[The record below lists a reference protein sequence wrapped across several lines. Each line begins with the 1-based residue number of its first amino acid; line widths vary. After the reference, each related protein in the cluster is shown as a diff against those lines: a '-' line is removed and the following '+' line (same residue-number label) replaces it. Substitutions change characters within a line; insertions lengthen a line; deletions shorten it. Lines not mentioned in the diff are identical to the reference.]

1 MIHRSLLCSFG
12 FFILGIGLYA
22 QAGLGLRHLTVQ
34 NPVHG
39 FSHQQIK
46 DKGYSVGIH
55 YRWFD
60 AAQPYSGNLR
70 QTQQEQQNIH
80 DIINSHNISMSFQ
93 YQLNTRLRFFA
104 AIPLIYNQK
113 SSVLEHSVVNDQMV
127 ALQRRITEGI
137 GIGDLLI
144 GAKYRILSSEF
155 FKRGF
160 LETGLSVKVP
170 TGPSN
175 RKDIWHNAG
184 PQRSDALRPVDSA
197 IQPGDGTWGV
207 MVDICGSYE
216 LFKYLSFYGEGLYLS
231 TPQDLNGV
239 HTFRPFISASYAEE
253 GDMSAADQYMARGGL
268 SLRASNSPLILNSGL
283 RIDGVPVNDLIGMSE
298 GFRRPGYAVAW
309 ENSISL
315 LSDRFSFY
323 LNVPYVYYQQ
333 REQSNPELRH
343 QIRTGENRHGDA
355 SFARF
360 AVFVGF
366 HAYF

>member
-1 MIHRSLLCSFG
+1 MRTLICSFG
-12 FFILGIGLYA
+12 FLIFGISLNA

-39 FSHQQIK
+39 FTHQQFRE
-46 DKGYSVGIH
+46 KGYSVGIH

-60 AAQPYSGNLR
+60 AAQPYKGNLR

-80 DIINSHNISMSFQ
+80 DIFNSHNISMALH
-93 YQLNTRLRFFA
+93 YRLNAKLSFFA

-144 GAKYRILSSEF
+144 GAKYRVLSSEYF
-155 FKRGF
+155 SRGI
-160 LETGLSVKVP
+160 LETGLSIKLP
-170 TGPSN
+170 TGSSN

-184 PQRSDALRPVDSA
+184 AQRADVLRPVDAA

-207 MVDICGSYE
+207 MLELSGTYE
-216 LFKYLSFYGEGLYLS
+216 FFTYLSFYGEGLYLS

-268 SLRASNSPLILNSGL
+268 SLKPANSPLILNSGL
-283 RIDGVPVNDLIGMSE
+283 RIDGVPVNDLIGKSE

-315 LSDRFSFY
+315 VSDRFSFY

-333 REQSNPELRH
+333 REQSNPELRY
-343 QIRTGENRHGDA
+343 QMRTGENRHGDA

-360 AVFVGF
+360 AVFAGF
-366 HAYF
+366 QAYF